1 MNIVKSIAFH
11 TLTVGALTLLT
22 SSTFAQEITVR
33 VNGNNVLFADTHPQ
47 KVEGR
52 VLVPIRGVLEDIG
65 ADISWN
71 EATQTV
77 KAKVGERDLEIRL
90 GSRTAL
96 VNGQTVSLRVPAMR
110 IGGSTMVPLRF
121 ISEALG
127 ASVEWS
133 EPRQMV
139 SITTGSALSTE
150 RPVARNRDRVQDS
163 EPNKNTFFLRING
176 REEAFGAARPYLRGE
191 DVMVPLEQLARAA
204 KFNYRFDSVQN
215 TVAVPDKQ
223 LKNAVGSRWVDKN
236 GQRIRMES
244 PTEIRRSTLYVPLE
258 FIELASDQTATW
270 NAETHTIAIVNA
282 RP

>member
-1 MNIVKSIAFH
+1 MNIGKSVQLFTAFISSI
-11 TLTVGALTLLT
+11 TLVQMTAQ
-22 SSTFAQEITVR
+22 AQEITVR
-33 VNGNNVLFADTHPQ
+33 VNGNNVPFADTHPQ

-52 VLVPIRGVLEDIG
+52 VLVPIRGVLENIG
-65 ADISWN
+65 ADINWN

-77 KAKVGERDLEIRL
+77 KAKMGERDLEIRL

-139 SITTGSALSTE
+139 SITTRSALSTE
-150 RPVARNRDRVQDS
+150 RPVARNRDRVQDL
-163 EPNKNTFFLRING
+163 EPNKDTFVLRING

-191 DVMVPLEQLARAA
+191 DVMVPLEQFSRAA
-204 KFNYRFDSVQN
+204 KFNYRFDSAQN
-215 TVAVPDKQ
+215 TVTVPDKQ